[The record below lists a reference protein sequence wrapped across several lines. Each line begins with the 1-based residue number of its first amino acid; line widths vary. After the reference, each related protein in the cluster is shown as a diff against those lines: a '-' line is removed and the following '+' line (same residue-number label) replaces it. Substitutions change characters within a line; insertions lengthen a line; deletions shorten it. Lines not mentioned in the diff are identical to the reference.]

1 MTTPQNP
8 GKRRRQKVRRTKQL
22 TEWRA
27 KQDGQPKKVA
37 AKAGPNP
44 KKTATAAI

>member
-8 GKRRRQKVRRTKQL
+8 GRRRRQKVRRTKQL

-27 KQDGQPKKVA
+27 KQA
-37 AKAGPNP
+37 
-44 KKTATAAI
+44 KKTDAAPKAVQSPNKAASK

>member
-8 GKRRRQKVRRTKQL
+8 GRRRRQKVRRTKQL

-27 KQDGQPKKVA
+27 KHSEPKDKGPA
-37 AKAGPNP
+37 APAASA
-44 KKTATAAI
+44 KKTAAAK

>member
-27 KQDGQPKKVA
+27 KQAKPAGKAASTPVDGPKKSTPT
-37 AKAGPNP
+37 K
-44 KKTATAAI
+44 

>member
-27 KQDGQPKKVA
+27 KQA
-37 AKAGPNP
+37 
-44 KKTATAAI
+44 KKTEVAPKPVQSQKKTPSK

>member
-8 GKRRRQKVRRTKQL
+8 GRRRRQKVRRTKQL

-27 KQDGQPKKVA
+27 KQTKQQGKAASKAVDG
-37 AKAGPNP
+37 P
-44 KKTATAAI
+44 KKTTTK

>member
-27 KQDGQPKKVA
+27 KQDGKPKKVA
-37 AKAGPNP
+37 AKPGPSL
-44 KKTATAAI
+44 KKVATAAS

>member
-8 GKRRRQKVRRTKQL
+8 GRRRRQKVRRTKQL

-27 KQDGQPKKVA
+27 KQDKQPEKA
-37 AKAGPNP
+37 APTTAHSP
-44 KKTATAAI
+44 KKTATAAT